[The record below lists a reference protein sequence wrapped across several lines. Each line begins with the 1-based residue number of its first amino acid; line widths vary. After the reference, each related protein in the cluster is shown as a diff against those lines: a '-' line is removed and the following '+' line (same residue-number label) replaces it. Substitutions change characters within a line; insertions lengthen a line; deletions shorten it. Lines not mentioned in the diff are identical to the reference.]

1 MHRKLSKILIG
12 KLSTETLQNNG
23 LMDHKKKMSLK
34 YIFREYSHIG
44 YGDGSIYSFDQ
55 YFLSGYCMPDTLPGP
70 GLGAGDKTA

>member
-1 MHRKLSKILIG
+1 
-12 KLSTETLQNNG
+12 
-23 LMDHKKKMSLK
+23 MDHKKKMSLK
-34 YIFREYSHIG
+34 YIFKEYSHIG